1 MSCAILSHV
10 YSMAP
15 VICLQG
21 VSMHVSMH
29 GQVQAGFVDRIFSE
43 RE

>member
-1 MSCAILSHV
+1 MSCAVLSHV

-15 VICLQG
+15 VICLQD
-21 VSMHVSMH
+21 VCVHVSMR

-43 RE
+43 LE